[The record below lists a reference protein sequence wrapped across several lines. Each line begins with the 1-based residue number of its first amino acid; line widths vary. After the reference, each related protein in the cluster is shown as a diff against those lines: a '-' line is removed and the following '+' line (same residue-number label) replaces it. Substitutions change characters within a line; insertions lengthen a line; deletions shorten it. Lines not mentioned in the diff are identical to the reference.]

1 LDEEA
6 SVLLDLLSLI
16 AEILKNNLLG
26 VSKNYALLY
35 SQHMPLSDHE
45 RRMLAEMEAAME
57 QDDPR
62 LVSTLTGKARTRQAG
77 KVVTGLLIS
86 LGGMA
91 VLVGGLVAKLVPLG
105 ILGFAI
111 ALVGVVF
118 ILSNLMGAAG
128 AGKSPA
134 APKAKKKSGL
144 SKWTDGFEERWD
156 RRNFER

>member
-1 LDEEA
+1 
-6 SVLLDLLSLI
+6 
-16 AEILKNNLLG
+16 
-26 VSKNYALLY
+26 
-35 SQHMPLSDHE
+35 MPLSDHE

-77 KVVTGLLIS
+77 KVVTGLLIT

-105 ILGFAI
+105 ILGFII

-118 ILSNLMGAAG
+118 ILSNLLGAARPG
-128 AGKSPA
+128 QPA
-134 APKAKKKSGL
+134 ASKKAPKKSGFG
-144 SKWTDGFEERWD
+144 KWSDGFEERWD